1 MRSLA
6 VSSSWIRPCGLAG
19 TLGGTL
25 WALWYVGVYFVGER
39 YETYEAYNRLMPVVL
54 LLLLAGLA
62 GAHAAQGRAHGRSGR
77 TGFVLASV
85 GLVAMIAGNAAE
97 FWLFTTQPYA
107 EANGRQA
114 SWALFLVGML
124 LLAVGSVLFG
134 VATARASILPRLG
147 ALLLVVWLPAGILCA
162 VLLGATGLLPG
173 DLAFSLGSAAI
184 LGTGWIVLGLALW
197 SGRGEPARRPAC
209 ER

>member
-1 MRSLA
+1 M
-6 VSSSWIRPCGLAG
+6 SSNWIRLCGLAG
-19 TLGGTL
+19 ILGGTL

-39 YETYEAYNRLMPVVL
+39 YENYEAYNRLMPVVL

-62 GAHAAQGRAHGRSGR
+62 GADAAQARAHGRMGR
-77 TGFVLASV
+77 TGFVVASV

-107 EANGRQA
+107 EVNGRQVSFA
-114 SWALFLVGML
+114 IFGLGML
-124 LLAVGSVLFG
+124 VLAAGSALFG
-134 VATARASILPRLG
+134 VATARAGILPRSG

-173 DLAFSLGSAAI
+173 DLAFSLGSAAT

-197 SGRGEPARRPAC
+197 SDKGESTQRPARVR
-209 ER
+209 